1 MNTKS
6 TVPST
11 DSDNKNPNRDV
22 NQPHAYKVK
31 LRLVHSNA
39 KPKALKTRHG
49 QPLILG
55 YLIRINGKPAI
66 AYMKENQAYGFVY
79 LDEIIAIVFDTD
91 CHIPEYI
98 LEAMSP

>member
-1 MNTKS
+1 MDTKS
-6 TVPST
+6 SVPST
-11 DSDNKNPNRDV
+11 ASDNTNQNHDAKQVRVHKV
-22 NQPHAYKVK
+22 N
-31 LRLVHSNA
+31 LRPVRSNA

-49 QPLILG
+49 RPLILG

-79 LDEIIAIVFDTD
+79 LDEIIAIVFDAD